1 MKFYSIE
8 GNRQKLDAGAMFGNA
23 PKALWSRWVEVDELN
38 RMELACRALLVE
50 NLNGKN
56 VLFETG
62 IGNFFEPKLKQR
74 FGVYQDRHVLLD
86 SLREIG
92 FEADDID
99 VVVLSHLHFDHAG
112 GMLSSWQA
120 GQPAELVFSKARY
133 LIGKG
138 HWQRAMNPHPRDRAS
153 FIPELHALLQ
163 ASGRLSLIEG
173 KPGDTTNHILLGD
186 EVLFTFTDGHT
197 PGLMH
202 AQVGNLVFA
211 TDLIPGTAW
220 VHVPISMGYDRF
232 PEQLIDE
239 KSQFL
244 NHAIKHN
251 LCLFYTHDPDYSVS
265 NIQLT
270 DGKYSAI
277 NPIKQLKEEYTTC

>member
-50 NLNGKN
+50 GLNGKN

-62 IGNFFEPKLKQR
+62 IGNFFEPKLKER
-74 FGVYQDRHVLLD
+74 FGIYQEGHVLLD
-86 SLREIG
+86 SLRELG

-112 GMLSSWQA
+112 GMLTAWQA
-120 GQPAELVFSKARY
+120 NKTPQLIFSNAQYLVGSD
-133 LIGKG
+133 
-138 HWQRAMNPHPRDRAS
+138 HWKRALKPHPRDRAS
-153 FIPELHALLQ
+153 FIPELHNLLTESNRLHLV
-163 ASGRLSLIEG
+163 SGSFHEM
-173 KPGDTTNHILLGD
+173 LGP
-186 EVLFTFTDGHT
+186 EVIFKYTHGHT

-202 AQVGNLVFA
+202 AQIKDLVFA
-211 TDLIPGTAW
+211 TDLIPGLAW

-239 KSQFL
+239 KGQFL
-244 NHAIKHN
+244 QNVVDEN
-251 LCLFYTHDPDYSVS
+251 LRLFFTHDPDYSLA
-265 NIQLT
+265 NIQLK
-270 DGKYSAI
+270 DGKFLAL
-277 NPIKQLKEEYTTC
+277 NPIKILKEVI